1 MDGNG
6 NDKSGEARAKAAARA
21 ASWQAWGAVLGIAA
35 GYAAPWVMPW
45 MFRSIF
51 AVLGI
56 AAGYAAPWVMP
67 WMFRSIFADE
77 RNPAAL
83 AAVGAGFFAW
93 AWMLG
98 HGRRIWRR
106 EVAGKEEEKGWRRGW
121 KFLVYLLG
129 FLLVG
134 IALLVAGFV
143 GFPEF
148 FALAVGAGMVS
159 RKVDG
164 GEEVWDQHRRGE
176 WRIWLGLVGLMFTIV
191 SQMVVDR
198 WGRAPTWAAVLPS
211 GMAVAGV
218 AWLLAGLWDVA
229 GRGRR
234 VWVGGAAVALAVLV
248 AAQVL
253 SGLAVQRVQEA
264 ADGLLREVL
273 ARCGERPQEKARPP
287 VAETE
292 DRLAGL
298 ADLQE
303 ERKEWVAFA
312 VERMRRE
319 QAGRL
324 HPEGAEEREY
334 VRGWVAGH
342 PELASV
348 AEALA
353 DPGYRSCL
361 EGGTIAGEAA
371 PGVAETAWLEPRMEA
386 AKAGAGILELRARLA
401 FEDGNTAGGMADVER
416 LRRLAERMERE
427 TWALGA
433 IAAEG
438 MRDGAVLHVLAE
450 SIGAWPE
457 EALEAVVRAEEN
469 LAARGG
475 EDWRRW
481 ASRKIAIGDLRC
493 MRGLPGVPK
502 SCAAAFACG
511 MYPGRSGGT
520 RARSFWM
527 QRDRCVLLRDW
538 AWTLDALESV
548 ESATPGAE
556 RDAAWAAYAEE
567 AERRAWA
574 FPLLTAGIG
583 EAKGLT
589 WRRMLFDRRTRAEFV
604 RAAVALERWRR
615 SRGGELPASLDAV
628 SPLPRDAWSGSPLAY
643 EPGPLQIPEERLLPA
658 GGTEELTFPAC
669 ELPGWRL
676 GWPEWKRDKGRQE
689 RMVVFAVGE

>member
-35 GYAAPWVMPW
+35 GYAAPWV
-45 MFRSIF
+45 
-51 AVLGI
+51 L
-56 AAGYAAPWVMP
+56 P
-67 WMFRSIFADE
+67 WMFRSIFADN

-83 AAVGAGFFAW
+83 AAVIPGLMAW
-93 AWMLG
+93 MWMLG

-121 KFLVYLLG
+121 KLLAFLWGL
-129 FLLVG
+129 LLVG
-134 IALLVAGFV
+134 IALLAAGFV
-143 GFPEF
+143 GFPGF
-148 FALAVGAGMVS
+148 MALAVAAGTVS
-159 RKVDG
+159 RKCDG
-164 GEEVWDQHRRGE
+164 GEDVWNRHRQAEV
-176 WRIWLGLVGLMFTIV
+176 RIGWGVLGLVLTIV

-198 WGRAPTWAAVLPS
+198 WGWAQTWAAVLPFAL
-211 GMAVAGV
+211 AVAGV
-218 AWLLAGLWDVA
+218 ALILAGLWDVA

-234 VWVGGAAVALAVLV
+234 LWVGSAAAALAVLV
-248 AAQVL
+248 AAQAL
-253 SGLAVQRVQEA
+253 SGVAVQRVREE

-273 ARCGERPQEKARPP
+273 ARCGELPSEGARPP
-287 VAETE
+287 VAEAE

-298 ADLQE
+298 TDLQA
-303 ERKEWVAFA
+303 EREDWMAFA
-312 VERMRRE
+312 VERTRRE
-319 QAGRL
+319 RAGRL

-342 PELASV
+342 PGLAAV

-361 EGGTIAGEAA
+361 EGGHIAGEAA
-371 PGVAETAWLEPRMEA
+371 TGMAETSWQEPRMEA

-401 FEDGNTAGGMADVER
+401 FGDGNVADGMADVER
-416 LRRLAERMERE
+416 LWRLAERMERE

-438 MRDGAVLHVLAE
+438 MRDAVVRHVLVE
-450 SIGAWPE
+450 TIGAWPE
-457 EALEAVVRAEEN
+457 EALEAAVREEAN
-469 LAARGG
+469 LAARGA

-493 MRGLPGVPK
+493 MHGLPGVPK
-502 SCAAAFACG
+502 SFVAAFGCG
-511 MYPGRSGGT
+511 TTPELT
-520 RARSFWM
+520 CNTHARNFWM
-527 QRDRCVLLRDW
+527 QRDRCTLLRDW
-538 AWTLDALESV
+538 AWTLDALERV
-548 ESATPGAE
+548 EATPPGE
-556 RDAAWAAYAEE
+556 AWAAYEEE

-583 EAKGLT
+583 GAKGVT

-604 RAAVALERWRR
+604 RAAVAVERWRR
-615 SRGGELPASLDAV
+615 SHGGDLPSSLDAV
-628 SPLPRDAWSGSPLAY
+628 PPLPRDAWSGEPLPY
-643 EPGPLQIPEERLLPA
+643 EPGPLQIPEEHLLPA

-676 GWPEWKRDKGRQE
+676 GWPEWKRKDGHRD
-689 RMVVFAVGE
+689 RMVLFAVGE